1 MTLADIIILVIVLLI
16 IGLIVYFGFI
26 RNRDKGGCRNC
37 PEANGVKANRL
48 LKDYKHRYRKRNNK
62 E

>member
-1 MTLADIIILVIVLLI
+1 MTWVDGIILAVVIALI
-16 IGLIVYFGFI
+16 ALIVYFGFI

-37 PEANGVKANRL
+37 PEANGVKASRL
-48 LKDYKHRYRKRNNK
+48 LKDYKKRYRKDKNK